1 VAQYYYAVSTLPM
14 LFFEGDP
21 SQSEEFF
28 LDFCRDQLTASD
40 FAALEATRLLMDES
54 VAASTPLGSGWFVQ
68 ELGLRNSLVSLRA
81 AGLGWDEDDYLHRD
95 SAGRT
100 WTDLPRVEEVVRAAV
115 AAGDPLKS
123 ELALDRYRWDLL
135 DELEVGHYFDV
146 TKLQIYYLKLQ
157 LLWRKERISSE
168 TGQET
173 FDAGYEE
180 IRSAGLATAF
190 NQETE

>member
-1 VAQYYYAVSTLPM
+1 MAQYYYAVSTLPM

-21 SQSEEFF
+21 AQSEEFF
-28 LDFCRDQLTASD
+28 LDFCRDQLTTSD
-40 FAALEATRLLMDES
+40 FAALETTRLLMDES
-54 VAASTPLGSGWFVQ
+54 VAASTTLGREWFVH
-68 ELGLRNSLVSLRA
+68 ELGLRNTLVSLRA
-81 AGLGWDEDDYLHRD
+81 SGLGWDEEEYLQRD

-123 ELALDRYRWDLL
+123 ELALDRYRWELL
-135 DELEVGHYFDV
+135 DELEVGHYFDL

-157 LLWRKERISSE
+157 LLRRKALFGSE
-168 TGQET
+168 VGQES

>member
-1 VAQYYYAVSTLPM
+1 MAQYYYAVSTLPM

-40 FAALEATRLLMDES
+40 FDALAATSIVMDEDT
-54 VAASTPLGSGWFVQ
+54 AASTTLGHRWFVQ
-68 ELGLRNSLVSLRA
+68 ELGLRNTLVSLRA
-81 AGLGWDEDDYLHRD
+81 SGLGWDEEEYLHRD

-100 WTDLPRVEEVVRAAV
+100 WTDLPQVEEVVRSAV

-123 ELALDRYRWDLL
+123 ELALDRYRWELL
-135 DELEVGHYFDV
+135 DELEVGHYFDL

-157 LLWRKERISSE
+157 LLQRKAVIGSDKGRES
-168 TGQET
+168 
-173 FDAGYEE
+173 FDSGYEE

-190 NQETE
+190 NDETE